1 MNDRNDKKDHAPQRS
16 QQSSGQQQQQGG
28 EGAQYGEGNYK
39 ATRDYNKGVKEHMQG
54 HDVEKE
60 ARDAAPKNDAEAR
73 DMERAEEAGRSRAK
87 GDSKEMPE
95 DPNER

>member
-1 MNDRNDKKDHAPQRS
+1 MKDRNEKKDHAPQGS
-16 QQSSGQQQQQGG
+16 EKPSGQQQQQGG
-28 EGAQYGEGNYK
+28 QGQQYGEGSYQG
-39 ATRDYNKGVKEHMQG
+39 TRDYDKGVKEHMKG

-60 ARDAAPKNDAEAR
+60 ARDAAPRSESEAR
-73 DMERAEEAGRSRAK
+73 DMERAEEIGRSRAK